1 MREMRLTPCELGKGI
16 IALGRQG
23 ESGATRVV
31 IDCAAWLDEHPDAQV
46 KLFLFTRGRGEDDPI
61 VPALKKN
68 GTDRIWLVGS
78 EETKE
83 SGSAVIELVLI
94 DSRSGTIKKSAT
106 GRVHIAPSP
115 SAGMEGT
122 PPQEPSAPDAPGDE
136 PGEEEKGYVR
146 YDKAQ
151 ALTEEQKETARSNI
165 GAGTGSGNA
174 GIHIGPEE
182 PEDESVVLWIDTD
195 EEGGSGGGIDEGALL
210 ETLESLGLIHLM
222 RDGDNAALADADGA
236 VMTFD

>member
-1 MREMRLTPCELGKGI
+1 M
-16 IALGRQG
+16 
-23 ESGATRVV
+23 
-31 IDCAAWLDEHPDAQV
+31 
-46 KLFLFTRGRGEDDPI
+46 
-61 VPALKKN
+61 
-68 GTDRIWLVGS
+68 
-78 EETKE
+78 
-83 SGSAVIELVLI
+83 IELVLI

-174 GIHIGPEE
+174 GIQFRIIRKDIRRDQGR
-182 PEDESVVLWIDTD
+182 EDLLQ
-195 EEGGSGGGIDEGALL
+195 GGIICFIIDIHEGL
-210 ETLESLGLIHLM
+210 
-222 RDGDNAALADADGA
+222 AAG
-236 VMTFD
+236 